1 MLENKYVD
9 KSVKLSIDDIPV
21 VIDSI
26 NNIPNENYIEVSSLK
41 IRNGEAEVWY
51 YYKIE
56 NISVLALLRKEND
69 VWDVEIKKILQF

>member
-1 MLENKYVD
+1 MENKYVD